1 MVASNQPDAINY
13 QTLEQLEEETSTDP
27 IVQPHRNQSQE
38 SNPTS
43 PSSPGKKFPHPI
55 EKVANAIKNKTY
67 DESDTEIKETVIR
80 VPTALSQQALEMAL
94 KSGMHCFRVEVI

>member
-43 PSSPGKKFPHPI
+43 PTSPAHQIYSNLTFDSNPVTPAPSPGM
-55 EKVANAIKNKTY
+55 Y
-67 DESDTEIKETVIR
+67 R
-80 VPTALSQQALEMAL
+80 
-94 KSGMHCFRVEVI
+94 